1 MRTFLIFLVAAI
13 GTYLIRVSGIVIFG
27 KDRRIPP
34 RVARAL
40 QLVGPA
46 AMAAIVAN
54 SLLLDEG
61 AWRPFGAWH
70 LAAIVAVAVALW
82 KRTSGW
88 TMVSGA
94 VAFAALLLAGL

>member
-1 MRTFLIFLVAAI
+1 MTTFLIFTAAAV
-13 GTYLIRVSGIVIFG
+13 GTYLIRISGIVIFG
-27 KDRRIPP
+27 RERDIPP
-34 RVARAL
+34 RIERAL

-46 AMAAIVAN
+46 AMAAIIAN

-61 AWRPFGAWH
+61 AWRSFGAWH

-82 KRTSGW
+82 RRSSGV
-88 TMVSGA
+88 TMAAGA

>member
-1 MRTFLIFLVAAI
+1 MKTFLIFLFAAI
-13 GTYLIRVSGIVIFG
+13 GTYLIRISGIVIFG
-27 KDRRIPP
+27 KDRQLPP

-46 AMAAIVAN
+46 AMAAIIAN

-61 AWRPFGAWH
+61 AWRSFGAWH
-70 LAAIVAVAVALW
+70 LAALVAVGVALW
-82 KRTSGW
+82 KRSSGW
-88 TMVSGA
+88 TMASGA